1 MDDTKGIGRDDKE
14 KGQDTCHPN
23 GHDFTLPEKETTL
36 NNNYQSEGS
45 TQFEN
50 VSSQLSMKSN
60 SQIKASVGALVH
72 DKTTA
77 SLTDNLSI
85 PDSTFA
91 GVINI
96 SGTVSCIDNDFD
108 HDIGSDPKPERPPR
122 KTKPNYKDIINQ
134 EGDSQ
139 LESYKTLQG
148 DTTLMVDSLANQLVK
163 EGANTDL
170 DALDINSEL
179 DFDDELDE
187 EDEEYDL
194 DSVEMSDDEVR
205 NKILNHI
212 HSHSFIIS
220 FQRIY

>member
-1 MDDTKGIGRDDKE
+1 MK
-14 KGQDTCHPN
+14 
-23 GHDFTLPEKETTL
+23 TTL

-50 VSSQLSMKSN
+50 ISSQLSMKSN
-60 SQIKASVGALVH
+60 SEIKASVGELVH
-72 DKTTA
+72 DNTTA

-96 SGTVSCIDNDFD
+96 SGTVSSIDNNFD
-108 HDIGSDPKPERPPR
+108 LGIGSYPKPERPPR
-122 KTKPNYKDIINQ
+122 KTKTNDKDIINQ

-187 EDEEYDL
+187 EDEEL
-194 DSVEMSDDEVR
+194 DEGTDYANNFFDNGENYLDDDED
-205 NKILNHI
+205 NLDEGG
-212 HSHSFIIS
+212 
-220 FQRIY
+220 IY